1 VLLSEKPAN
10 LISDRFDKRIH
21 VALPIRVT
29 YWDAE
34 NRPRLEMA
42 CTYDISPHGAR
53 IVGLRCVKEAGEI
66 IAVER
71 GRNKAFCRVV
81 WIGEDNSELKG
92 QIGLQCIENQR
103 QMWEAEIRQMEE
115 TYEPINRGQKLEPR
129 LPGGTP
135 SRRRAPRFAIDGI
148 AELMKLSAESQPGME
163 VPIKNIGEAGC
174 LVSTQSAL
182 KPGTSLRL
190 VLNIANYDLTVRGEV
205 RHAAL
210 DVGLGI
216 EFHEIRKGDRPV
228 LQHILRK
235 LAEQE
240 RERDESKDAA
250 LGASVSL

>member
-1 VLLSEKPAN
+1 VSDKPFNLL
-10 LISDRFDKRIH
+10 SDRFDKRIH

-34 NRPRLEMA
+34 RRPHLEMA

-53 IVGLRCVKEAGEI
+53 IVGLRCVKETGEI
-66 IAVER
+66 VAVER

-92 QIGLQCIENQR
+92 QIGLQCIENDR
-103 QMWEAEIRQMEE
+103 TMWDAEIRQMEE
-115 TYEPINRGQKLEPR
+115 LYEPINRAGRLEPR

-135 SRRRAPRFAIDGI
+135 SRRRAPRFPIDGI
-148 AELMKLSAESQPGME
+148 AELMKLSSETQAGME
-163 VPIKNIGEAGC
+163 APIKNIAEAGC
-174 LVSTQSAL
+174 LVSTQSTL
-182 KPGTSLRL
+182 TPGTSLRL
-190 VLNIANYDLTVRGEV
+190 VLNIGNYDLAVKGEV

-210 DVGLGI
+210 KIGLGV
-216 EFHEIRKGDRPV
+216 EFREIRKGDRPV

-240 RERDESKDAA
+240 REREESKEVA